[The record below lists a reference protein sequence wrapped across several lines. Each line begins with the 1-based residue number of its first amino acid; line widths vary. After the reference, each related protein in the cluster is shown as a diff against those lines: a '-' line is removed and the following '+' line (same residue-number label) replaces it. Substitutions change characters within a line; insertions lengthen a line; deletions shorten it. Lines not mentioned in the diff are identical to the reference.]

1 MNWNKVLTIFILL
14 FLVINVGVFGYR
26 ELRKQRSYTLPGSR
40 IRQLENVMKQ
50 KGVTMYAYLPD
61 FYPKAKLELKNSEWK
76 KEEILKTIFAE
87 QEYRSEISYQG
98 ALADTYLN
106 EEQTL
111 SFYTGDYT
119 GTLYYKGKNPRYV
132 PDSLTLLAMESKAV
146 LFAKDLVGKNQ
157 EFEVTHRQIVDD
169 GYLLEVNGLFRKE
182 HIFSSYFQI
191 RINAEGI
198 QEAIGRFYQPL
209 DFTGQ
214 PEEIYAFDEVMYYF
228 MNKMEENGKSQII
241 IKDVDVG
248 YWILDTNA
256 KQLAIE
262 SIPVYRIIL
271 DGDDSIYYIDAYK
284 NEFLD

>member
-87 QEYRSEISYQG
+87 KEYRSEISYQG

-111 SFYTGDYT
+111 SFYTGDYS

-146 LFAKDLVGKNQ
+146 LFAKDLAGKNQ

-228 MNKMEENGKSQII
+228 MNKMEEKGKSQII

>member
-26 ELRKQRSYTLPGSR
+26 ELRKQRSYTLPSSR

-169 GYLLEVNGLFRKE
+169 GYLLEVNGLFRRE
-182 HIFSSYFQI
+182 PIFSSYFQI

>member
-228 MNKMEENGKSQII
+228 MNKMEEKGKSQII

>member
-169 GYLLEVNGLFRKE
+169 GYLLEVNGLFRRE

-214 PEEIYAFDEVMYYF
+214 PEEIHAFDEVMYYF

>member
-111 SFYTGDYT
+111 SFYTGDYS

-146 LFAKDLVGKNQ
+146 LFAKDLAGKNQ

-228 MNKMEENGKSQII
+228 MNKMEEKGKSQII